1 MKLNNLPS
9 HGFPILLIVI
19 AIHARFINADEQTT
33 AAAASTTTME
43 PGNDHFSL
51 ETSR

>member
-9 HGFPILLIVI
+9 NVFYVLLIFI
-19 AIHARFINADEQTT
+19 AFHARFINADESTT
-33 AAAASTTTME
+33 AAPSTTTLE

-51 ETSR
+51 ETS